1 VGVGRKVLDELERKD
16 QKVLV
21 GFRIAENSILC
32 RHIRSLGWLFGLT
45 HSLFGYSASSLMPN
59 YYFRFLGME

>member
-21 GFRIAENSILC
+21 GFRIADNSILC
-32 RHIRSLGWLFGLT
+32 RHIRSSGWLFGLT
-45 HSLFGYSASSLMPN
+45 HSLLVSELVQIWQ
-59 YYFRFLGME
+59 LQ